1 MDYEEEFK
9 QLQQMEENILTRLSR
24 LRAKKD
30 AIISNYIASLREE
43 KIKNLR
49 EEIRHDS

>member
-9 QLQQMEENILTRLSR
+9 QLQKIEEETLARLSR

-30 AIISNYIASLREE
+30 AIVTNYIADLRAKKINSLKQEM
-43 KIKNLR
+43 
-49 EEIRHDS
+49 